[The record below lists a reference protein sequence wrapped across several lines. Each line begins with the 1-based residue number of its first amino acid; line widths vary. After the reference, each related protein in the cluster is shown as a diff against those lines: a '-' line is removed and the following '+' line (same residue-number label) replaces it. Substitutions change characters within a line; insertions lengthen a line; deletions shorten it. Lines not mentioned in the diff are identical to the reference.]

1 MYRLTARETR
11 RLTVK
16 EQIMDKLNNWVIEHR
31 DVETGHDFYIPHG
44 DISPIVLSGYG
55 KYYRVTGFWAVGV
68 PPTILWLE
76 LWRTNTAGVVVN
88 ATLSPNEL
96 MGMDLGLCDEIELH
110 KLLNNQIV
118 SEYFNEYPITEK
130 EKCSTAGK

>member
-1 MYRLTARETR
+1 
-11 RLTVK
+11 
-16 EQIMDKLNNWVIEHR
+16 MDKLNNWVIEQR

-88 ATLSPNEL
+88 ATLSPDDVL
-96 MGMDLGLCDEIELH
+96 LVSGEIELH
-110 KLLNNQIV
+110 KLLNKQ
-118 SEYFNEYPITEK
+118 T
-130 EKCSTAGK
+130 GQH

>member
-1 MYRLTARETR
+1 
-11 RLTVK
+11 
-16 EQIMDKLNNWVIEHR
+16 MDKLNNWVIEHR